1 MAIEYRLGG
10 IVDDYCS
17 RCKAVM
23 NHSVVSLE
31 GGKPARTEC
40 RTCYSAHKYR
50 KGRGA
55 RKRLSS
61 KADLFDQVLGRMG
74 PLGHR

>member
-1 MAIEYRLGG
+1 MAEEFRLGD

-23 NHSVVSLE
+23 NHSVVSLID
-31 GGKPARTEC
+31 GKPARSEC
-40 RTCYSAHKYR
+40 RTCYTAHKYR
-50 KGRGA
+50 HARGA
-55 RKRLSS
+55 KKVPSS
-61 KADLFDQVLGRMG
+61 KKDLFEEVLGRMG